1 MIKISEKYL
10 SIISVASIC
19 VLLFIW
25 VLPNTI
31 ALRHLCLAI
40 GALAGIALIFQNR
53 SYFYNLRPQLFP
65 LFCILG
71 LFVWVLTH
79 YCFFSLNRGLELAE
93 IKGLWMR
100 AALGFF
106 ASIGL
111 GISLFKSPRLR
122 RYFYTALFF
131 TPAIN
136 VVSYCWGSYLHG
148 AFLMPN
154 EFVGFLFKKIE
165 TAYFG
170 AIAGSVAAGN
180 LMFLLTGKANKGKAI
195 NILWCVLGLSLVL
208 VSALISNTKNGMAVA
223 LGLCVF
229 LALILFFSTLLNT
242 AGSKVLSAAGLVLI
256 LLLAGGVWHE
266 HKTLASAGWGTII
279 EDAMA
284 GLEIDKNQ
292 QWQKTEGSVPMP
304 LNSMGVT
311 AAGNTYTRFAYAA
324 VGIRLIS
331 EYPLGYGSINS
342 SFAGLQEY
350 ARVPHEHQGQVHSG
364 WIDLG
369 LAFGLPSLA
378 LVFLAMLSIIYFAL
392 KSRSSLALPW
402 AIMCLAFIPFG
413 LIAEITW
420 KQYFEAT
427 IFFIVLGATIVAL
440 SQIRS
445 RNS

>member
-1 MIKISEKYL
+1 M
-10 SIISVASIC
+10 SIC
-19 VLLFIW
+19 ALLFIW

-40 GALAGIALIFQNR
+40 GALSGIGLIFQNR
-53 SYFYNLRPQLFP
+53 SSFYSFKPQLFP

-71 LFVWVLTH
+71 LFAWVLIH
-79 YCFFSLNRGLELAE
+79 YYFFSLNPSLELAE

-106 ASIGL
+106 ASMGL
-111 GISLFKSPRLR
+111 GISLVKYPTFRK
-122 RYFYTALFF
+122 YFYIALFF

-136 VVSYCWGSYLHG
+136 VASYCWASYLNG
-148 AFLMPN
+148 AFMKPN
-154 EFVGFLFKKIE
+154 EFIGFLFKKIE
-165 TAYFG
+165 TGYFG

-180 LMFLLTGKANKGKAI
+180 LIYLLTGKVAKGKAI
-195 NILWCVLGLSLVL
+195 NILWCILGLSLVL

-229 LALILFFSTLLNT
+229 LALVLFFSTLLNT
-242 AGSKVLSAAGLVLI
+242 AGSKALSAAGLVLI
-256 LLLAGGVWHE
+256 LLLAGGVWQG
-266 HKTLASAGWGTII
+266 HKTLASAGWGTIF
-279 EDAMA
+279 EDAKA

-324 VGIRLIS
+324 VGIRLIL

-369 LAFGLPSLA
+369 LAFGLPGLA
-378 LVFLAMLSIIYFAL
+378 LVFLTMLSIIYFAL

-402 AIMCLAFIPFG
+402 ATMCLAFIPFG

-427 IFFIVLGATIVAL
+427 IFFLVLGATIVAL
-440 SQIRS
+440 SQNRS